1 MKVLVTGDDG
11 YIGTVLSR
19 FFGDAGHDVAGLDA
33 GLFEGCSLGLEPRT
47 GASSRMDVRDVRPD
61 DLRGFDAVIHLAAIS
76 NDPLGHL
83 DPEVTYEINHVA
95 TVRLARM
102 AKEAGVSRFVFSSSC
117 SLYGAAS
124 PDDVLPES
132 ADFNPVTPYGE
143 SKAYAER
150 DLAGLADDSFS
161 PVFLRNATAYG
172 YSPRLR
178 LDLVV
183 NDFVANAF
191 AAHEVVIKSDGT
203 PWRPLVHVE
212 DVSRAALAALE
223 APRDVVHN
231 EAFNIGATEE
241 NYQVRDIADI
251 VADAVPGSRIIY
263 ADGGS
268 ADPRCYRVDFSK
280 ASARLPGFRTRWTV
294 ADGVRELLDAFRTY
308 GLTQADM
315 ESPRFIRL
323 SRIRA
328 LQGSGRLA
336 TDLRW
341 LTSEGDAPSNAA
353 RRRAEQAPVSP

>member
-19 FFGDAGHDVAGLDA
+19 FIRDAGHDVAGLDA
-33 GLFEGCSLGLEPRT
+33 GLFEGCSLGPEPRI
-47 GASSRMDVRDVRPD
+47 GPSSRMDVRDVRVD
-61 DLRGFDAVIHLAAIS
+61 HLRGFAAVVHLAAIS

-83 DPEVTYEINHVA
+83 DPEVTYEVNHVA

-102 AKEAGVSRFVFSSSC
+102 AKEAGIARFVFASSC

-124 PDDVLPES
+124 PDDVLPET
-132 ADFNPVTPYGE
+132 ARFNPVTPYGE
-143 SKAYAER
+143 SKALAER
-150 DLAGLADDSFS
+150 DLSLLADGRFS
-161 PVFLRNATAYG
+161 PVFLRNATVYG

-183 NDFVANAF
+183 NDLVANAF
-191 AAHEVVIKSDGT
+191 AAHEVLIKSDGT

-231 EAFNIGATEE
+231 EAFNIGATEA

-280 ASARLPGFRTRWTV
+280 ASARLPGFRTKWTV
-294 ADGVRELLDAFRTY
+294 ADGARELLDAFQTY
-308 GLTQADM
+308 GLSDVDM
-315 ESPRFIRL
+315 ESPRFVRL
-323 SRIRA
+323 RRIRA
-328 LQGSGRLA
+328 LQASGRLG

-341 LTSEGDAPSNAA
+341 STSDGATSTAA